1 MKSGLRFHFNY
12 VRCLNYRF
20 SHPLG
25 RKVLMMRIWEIQ
37 THQNI
42 ATNILLVYG
51 ISSQNSYDFSSQKW
65 SQNRCIEFG
74 PRLSFGGGYIYTVK
88 LASDLWLE
96 TGQEWYP
103 GTWPPSGFNYV
114 ANGPDP
120 SSDDPW
126 VEAPFLHP
134 IMVKLKQLLC
144 RIRIHHRSLLG

>member
-1 MKSGLRFHFNY
+1 M
-12 VRCLNYRF
+12 
-20 SHPLG
+20 
-25 RKVLMMRIWEIQ
+25 
-37 THQNI
+37 
-42 ATNILLVYG
+42 
-51 ISSQNSYDFSSQKW
+51 
-65 SQNRCIEFG
+65 
-74 PRLSFGGGYIYTVK
+74 K

-144 RIRIHHRSLLG
+144 RIFSYELENFRLKSREISQKAYLINNIKICGLI